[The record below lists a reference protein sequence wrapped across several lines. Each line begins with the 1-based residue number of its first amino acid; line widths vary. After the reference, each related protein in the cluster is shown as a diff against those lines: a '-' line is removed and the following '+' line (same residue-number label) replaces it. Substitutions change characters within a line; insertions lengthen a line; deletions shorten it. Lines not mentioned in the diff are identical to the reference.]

1 MVITKIGV
9 LSLGKVM
16 GVTYAL
22 MGLLIGGCL
31 ALISLTTAGFAS
43 ASDESGSGLPAVFG
57 AMFGVGAVILAP
69 ILYGVMGFIGGL
81 IGAVIYN
88 VVAGM
93 IGGLELDVS

>member
-1 MVITKIGV
+1 MVISKIGV

-22 MGLLIGGCL
+22 LGLLIGGCL
-31 ALISLTTAGFAS
+31 ALVSLAGAGLAS
-43 ASDESGSGLPAVFG
+43 AASEEGGMPAMFG
-57 AMFGVGAVILAP
+57 AMFGVGAVIFLP
-69 ILYGVMGFIGGL
+69 IFYGVMGFIGGL

-93 IGGLELDVS
+93 IGGVELDVS